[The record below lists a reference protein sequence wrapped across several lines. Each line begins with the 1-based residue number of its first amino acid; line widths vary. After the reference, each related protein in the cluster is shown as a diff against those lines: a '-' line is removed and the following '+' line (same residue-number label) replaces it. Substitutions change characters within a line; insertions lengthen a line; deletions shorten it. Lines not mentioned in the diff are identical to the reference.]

1 MVYWIMRLNQGR
13 NLALKKLRVQ
23 VNASVQTFKKLQ
35 IIMANWGESTV
46 QLVEK
51 YQKFLKAYNQ
61 I

>member
-1 MVYWIMRLNQGR
+1 MRLNQGR

-23 VNASVQTFKKLQ
+23 VNAPVQTFKKLQ
-35 IIMANWGESTV
+35 IITANWGKSTV

-51 YQKFLKAYNQ
+51 YQKFLKGYNQ